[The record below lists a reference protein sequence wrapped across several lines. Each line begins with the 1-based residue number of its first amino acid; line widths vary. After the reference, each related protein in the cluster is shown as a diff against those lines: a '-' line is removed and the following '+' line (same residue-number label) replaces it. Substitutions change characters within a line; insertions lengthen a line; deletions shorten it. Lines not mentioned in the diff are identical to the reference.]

1 MNFGLLGWFK
11 RERQR
16 ESTFTYDFFRS
27 SKSFT
32 KVLNLCCK
40 YVITRGNKERTV
52 DKNEYPT
59 NGKWISSFFG
69 VVSPNRKHVA
79 QLLQDATSLSLEK
92 NPTVR
97 VRENMWYKTWKMLS
111 FFCVCIYRGKKRE
124 KKSDSD
130 HHRHGDWQLV
140 GFVTFVVSTV
150 SANFTV
156 DEFYCSV
163 TIFFLLIKFV
173 ISRLF
178 FFVCCVVIIKRRGA
192 LTTDVCW
199 MHLDAIERCFFVCF
213 VGDCLNIFACF
224 PLSGSFW
231 VDLLLPLL
239 LVHAL
244 HVVLLQLAVDRHA
257 CADGV
262 FNL

>member
-1 MNFGLLGWFK
+1 MIQK
-11 RERQR
+11 RKTERKHIHIR
-16 ESTFTYDFFRS
+16 FFFRS

-40 YVITRGNKERTV
+40 YVITRGNQERTV
-52 DKNEYPT
+52 DKNEYPA
-59 NGKWISSFFG
+59 NVKWISSFFG
-69 VVSPNRKHVA
+69 VVSPSRKHVA

-111 FFCVCIYRGKKRE
+111 FCCVCIYRGKKRE
-124 KKSDSD
+124 EKSGSD

-163 TIFFLLIKFV
+163 TIFFSSYKTCHFSSLFCLL
-173 ISRLF
+173 
-178 FFVCCVVIIKRRGA
+178 CCDYKEEGRANHR
-192 LTTDVCW
+192 C
-199 MHLDAIERCFFVCF
+199 MLDAIERCFFVCF
-213 VGDCLNIFACF
+213 VGDCLNIFAFF

-239 LVHAL
+239 LVYAL